1 MHSVEEIV
9 VSAMDGIEKA
19 YEKKNIDFAVS
30 LRTDKAIE
38 EKQPYMLLNIVE
50 YPNKILRKISKEVN
64 SFDKNLHRLLD
75 SMYPIMMN
83 TNGIGLAAIQ
93 VAHPVRA
100 LILNIPD
107 EDGEQP
113 KENLIEIINP
123 IITHKNGESIYQ
135 EGCLSVPH
143 FYEDIKRFETIT
155 INYQDRDSNTK
166 ILEADG
172 LLSIAIQ
179 HEMDHLEGI
188 LFIDKLPYSR
198 RKKFEKEYKRMQKE
212 KKNA

>member
-1 MHSVEEIV
+1 M
-9 VSAMDGIEKA
+9 
-19 YEKKNIDFAVS
+19 
-30 LRTDKAIE
+30 R
-38 EKQPYMLLNIVE
+38 LNIVE
-50 YPNKILRKISKEVN
+50 YPDKKLREKSKEVI
-64 SFDKNLHRLLD
+64 SFDEKLYKLLD
-75 SMYPIMMN
+75 AMYPVMMN

-123 IITHKNGESIYQ
+123 VVINEDGESVYQ

-166 ILEADG
+166 TLEVDG
-172 LLSIAIQ
+172 LLAIAIQ

-188 LFIDKLPYSR
+188 LFIDKLSYSR

-212 KKNA
+212 KKSS